1 MAKLGE
7 IEVNLFASIESGDP
21 NNIGSLCIPVKAG
34 AVVRT
39 EKGVRF
45 PVNIDYEELRK
56 RMHAAVDEMAD
67 AISRSLSNSE

>member
-7 IEVNLFASIESGDP
+7 IEVNLFASVESGDP
-21 NNIGSLCIPVKAG
+21 ENIGRLYIPVKAG

-39 EKGVRF
+39 ENGVRL

-56 RMHAAVDEMAD
+56 RMHEAVDEMAD
-67 AISRSLSNSE
+67 ALAESLSDSE